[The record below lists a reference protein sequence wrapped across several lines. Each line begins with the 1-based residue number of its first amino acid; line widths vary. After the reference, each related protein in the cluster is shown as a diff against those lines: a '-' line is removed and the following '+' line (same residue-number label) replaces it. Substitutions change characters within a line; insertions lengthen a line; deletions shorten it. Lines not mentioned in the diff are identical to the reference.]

1 MKKRGFT
8 LIELMVVV
16 VIIGILAAIAIP
28 NFVKIVDR
36 AKCASV
42 KANQHTLQVTVE
54 SLSIDQFGR
63 YPVWGEDP
71 DQTQLTNDIPPNFAN
86 PYIGG
91 ITGIAAVQNGY
102 VDPTGGG
109 MGAAN
114 EGYVYYDSEPSTG
127 SYTATAY
134 SITGTCKAGEPS
146 GLNLIPG
153 Q

>member
-42 KANQHTLQVTVE
+42 KSNQHTLQVTVE
-54 SLSIDQFGR
+54 SLSIDHMGR
-63 YPVWGEDP
+63 YPVWGQTP
-71 DQTQLTNDIPPNFAN
+71 DQTNLTNDLPPNFAN
-86 PYIGG
+86 PYVGG
-91 ITGIAAVQNGY
+91 VSGINAVQNGL
-102 VDPTGGG
+102 VDTGASGL
-109 MGAAN
+109 
-114 EGYVYYDSEPSTG
+114 EGYVYYQSHPTSGTY
-127 SYTATAY
+127 SATSY
-134 SITGTCKAGEPS
+134 SISGACKDGDWS
-146 GLNLIPG
+146 GLTLFPG

>member
-28 NFVKIVDR
+28 NFVRIVDR

-54 SLSIDQFGR
+54 SLSIDEMGR
-63 YPVWGEDP
+63 YPNEAEQRLIDELP
-71 DQTQLTNDIPPNFAN
+71 RNFEN
-86 PYIGG
+86 PYDGIRIGFDAVTPGVFTFVIGNEGQVGYEAVGG
-91 ITGIAAVQNGY
+91 IGFTG
-102 VDPTGGG
+102 T
-109 MGAAN
+109 
-114 EGYVYYDSEPSTG
+114 
-127 SYTATAY
+127 SYTIAGGCKTGAT
-134 SITGTCKAGEPS
+134 SDLTLT
-146 GLNLIPG
+146 PG

>member
-42 KANQHTLQVTVE
+42 KANQHTFQVTVE
-54 SLSIDQFGR
+54 SLSIDNFGR
-63 YPVWGEDP
+63 YPVYTEGD
-71 DQTQLTNDIPPNFAN
+71 DLADLTADIPPNFAN

-91 ITGIAAVQNGY
+91 IVGIDATKPGY
-102 VDPTGGG
+102 ADAN

-114 EGYVYYDSEPSTG
+114 EGYVYYDSAPSGG
-127 SYTATAY
+127 SYSATAY

-146 GLNLIPG
+146 GLKLIPG

>member
-54 SLSIDQFGR
+54 SLSIDQMGR
-63 YPVWGEDP
+63 YPVY
-71 DQTQLTNDIPPNFAN
+71 TQADDLTDMTNDIPPNFAN
-86 PYIGG
+86 PYVGG
-91 ITGIAAVQNGY
+91 VTGIDAVRNGY
-102 VDPTGGG
+102 VDGN
-109 MGAAN
+109 MGADN
-114 EGYVYYDSEPSTG
+114 EGYVYYDSAPDGG

-134 SITGTCKAGEPS
+134 SITGTCKAGDPS

>member
-54 SLSIDQFGR
+54 SLSIDEMGR
-63 YPVWGEDP
+63 YPVWGQDP
-71 DQTQLTNDIPPNFAN
+71 DDAQLEADLPPNFQN
-86 PYIGG
+86 PYTGGTDYAEVIDNDVIIG
-91 ITGIAAVQNGY
+91 AAVGSA
-102 VDPTGGG
+102 GF
-109 MGAAN
+109 
-114 EGYVYYDSEPSTG
+114 VYYNSHPTTG
-127 SYTATAY
+127 SYTATGY
-134 SITGTCKAGEPS
+134 SISGACKD
-146 GLNLIPG
+146 GLSSDLLLMPG
-153 Q
+153 N